1 MVLIEVLKKEL
12 YNNYTIIYDN
22 EKEILLRI
30 KHFDILICFDT
41 SNFIIKINYLDNNY
55 DTIKYKHYVIWK
67 VLKYMFDTKNS
78 NKSLIINEI
87 YYKNEIEFSTCC
99 NQIMNKIK
107 LLSDKIYELDKHY
120 KKYCVI
126 SGELVPLSNDY
137 ETTDKTLRNLKQF
150 SYNTLKD
157 NKNFITNYFQNYKE
171 NSKIILKLLYDC
183 ISSDRIE
190 TIWNPKPEFLIKDL
204 DLFHNNDLK
213 INIINTICYL
223 INTIEYVDDDFT
235 LFKKSPLSYIIIK
248 FSIINFKK
256 FTFQNWKINVNSNI
270 EILKVVYEDEQKS
283 KDFNKSNL
291 NRLFHGSSNQNW
303 FSIFFNGLQTGTKEN
318 KLFMNGSAYGRGIYL
333 SDTTTYSI
341 QYSNRNN
348 TNTNKSLLQNINMN
362 SDISKTGQN
371 KIKTFLDSVIIGVF
385 ILKNDKKKYYKSKNI
400 FVVNEGNDLCLEYL
414 LILSKNEKTNIL
426 KQIDTYFMNDLSS
439 KLEEQKIDE
448 KKIGNKRI
456 MGEMKMLFRN
466 NDKMDDS
473 GLHYIVKY
481 NEQNIYT
488 IKFVLPIENFDI
500 TTDLYKDL
508 ITFNYDNIEIEM
520 NLPDNYPFAPP
531 FVRISKP
538 RFKFLTGHITR
549 GGSICMELLTNQGW
563 VQSTNMMK
571 ILMLVKIAM
580 IEGNARLDSVQHSK
594 EYTMQEAKSAYQRML
609 SSHNW
614 N

>member
-1 MVLIEVLKKEL
+1 MVHIEIIKKEL
-12 YNNYTIIYDN
+12 NNNYIVIYDN
-22 EKEILLRI
+22 EIKKEILLRI
-30 KHFDILICFDT
+30 QKFDIFIHYNTFD
-41 SNFIIKINYLDNNY
+41 FIVKINYLDNNY
-55 DTIKYKHYVIWK
+55 DVISHKQYVIWK

-87 YYKNEIEFSTCC
+87 NFTNEIEFNTTC
-99 NQIMNKIK
+99 NEIIDKIK
-107 LLSDKIYELDKHY
+107 LLNDKIKELDKNY
-120 KKYCVI
+120 NKYCVI
-126 SGELVPLSNDY
+126 SGELLSLSNEY
-137 ETTDKTLRNLKQF
+137 ETTDERLKNMKLF
-150 SYNTLKD
+150 SYSAVKD
-157 NKNFITNYFQNYKE
+157 NKNFISNYFQNYKE
-171 NSKIILKLLYDC
+171 NSRIILKLLFDC

-204 DLFHNNDLK
+204 KLLNNNELK
-213 INIINTICYL
+213 VNIINTIYYL
-223 INTIEYVDDDFT
+223 IDNIEYIDNDFKI
-235 LFKKSPLSYIIIK
+235 FKKSPLSYIIIK
-248 FSIINFKK
+248 FSIMNFKK
-256 FTFQNWKINVNSNI
+256 FTFQNWDINVNSNI
-270 EILKVVYEDEQKS
+270 EVLKVVYEDEQKS
-283 KDFNKSNL
+283 KDFNKSHL

-333 SDTTTYSI
+333 SDTTTYSVN
-341 QYSNRNN
+341 YSNRNN
-348 TNTNKSLLQNINMN
+348 SKSLLTN
-362 SDISKTGQN
+362 STTLSNNSKN
-371 KIKTFLDSVIIGVF
+371 VKKNLNSVIIGVF
-385 ILKNDKKKYYKSKNI
+385 ILKNDKKKYFKSRNI
-400 FVVNEGNDLCLEYL
+400 FVVNDGNDICLEYL
-414 LILSKNEKTNIL
+414 LILSPTEKIPIL
-426 KQIDTYFMNDLSS
+426 KQIDNYFINNLGK
-439 KLEEQKIDE
+439 KLQEQKIDE
-448 KKIGNKRI
+448 QKIGNKRI

-488 IKFVLPIENFDI
+488 IKFILPKDNFDVN
-500 TTDLYKDL
+500 TDLYKDL
-508 ITFNYDNIEIEM
+508 IKFNYDDIEIEM

-580 IEGNARLDSVQHSK
+580 IEGNARLDSIQHSK
-594 EYTMQEAKSAYQRML
+594 KYTMQEAKSAYQRML

>member
-1 MVLIEVLKKEL
+1 MVLIEVIEKQLNDN
-12 YNNYTIIYDN
+12 YNVIYSNYI

-67 VLKYMFDTKNS
+67 VLKYLFDTKNS

-99 NQIMNKIK
+99 NQIMKKIK

-137 ETTDKTLRNLKQF
+137 ETTDKTLRNLKLF
-150 SYNTLKD
+150 SYNTVKD

-190 TIWNPKPEFLIKDL
+190 TIWNPKPKFLIKDL

-348 TNTNKSLLQNINMN
+348 SKSILTNNTTLSYN
-362 SDISKTGQN
+362 SKN
-371 KIKTFLDSVIIGVF
+371 VKKILNSVIIGVF
-385 ILKNDKKKYYKSKNI
+385 ILKNDKKEYYKSRNI

-414 LILSKNEKTNIL
+414 LILNPNEKVNIL
-426 KQIDTYFMNDLSS
+426 KQIDTYFINNLGK
-439 KLEEQKIDE
+439 KLEKQKIDE
-448 KKIGNKRI
+448 QKIGNKRI